1 MNEWNQMDNFPT
13 NNQVTV
19 QPFNVDGI
27 QKQRKRKKTFGEM
40 ITESLDKIV
49 NAGNDR
55 VDKVIHKY

>member
-1 MNEWNQMDNFPT
+1 MDNSPT

-27 QKQRKRKKTFGEM
+27 EKQRKRKKTFGEM